1 MKFDNA
7 KADRMTAINKR
18 MSKNI
23 FYFNRNSLLEKI
35 LFQDMRGIS
44 LFLDQMTS
52 KLFKIL
58 LGVILMNYYWGKKNK
73 KIKVLKIEVVSKPVT
88 IYIQRLSS
96 QHSCLTVDHSVKC
109 I

>member
-1 MKFDNA
+1 MTFDNA
-7 KADRMTAINKR
+7 KADRMTTTNKR

-23 FYFNRNSLLEKI
+23 FYFNQNSLLEKI

-58 LGVILMNYYWGKKNK
+58 LNVILMNYCWGKKK
-73 KIKVLKIEVVSKPVT
+73 KCFKN
-88 IYIQRLSS
+88 
-96 QHSCLTVDHSVKC
+96 
-109 I
+109 